1 MKFVAKTDVGVKRKN
16 NEDSFFAKKY
26 TDDISLFIVA
36 DGLGGYEGGEIASKI
51 LTIRI
56 SRYFEE
62 HINDNLKNEKIVK
75 SILLN
80 SLEETNRQIFKMEKS
95 SQKYNGM
102 GTTIVL
108 VACIYSKIY
117 YLSVGDSRLYYI
129 SNDRNSI
136 KQITEDDTYV
146 NTLLKTNAI
155 EQKDVENHPQKHV
168 LTKAVG
174 ILKDIDFDVNKLEK
188 NNGYLLLCSD
198 GLTNMLSDKEIL
210 KTIKNNEF
218 STIAEKLVIKANEN
232 GGLDNITVVLIK
244 EGE

>member
-1 MKFVAKTDVGVKRKN
+1 MEFVAKTDVGLRRSN
-16 NEDSFFAKKY
+16 NEDSYFAKKY
-26 TDDISLFIVA
+26 SDEISLYVVA
-36 DGLGGYEGGEIASKI
+36 DGLGGYEGGEIASRL
-51 LTIRI
+51 LTIKM

-62 HINDNLKNEKIVK
+62 HLNDDLKDESIV
-75 SILLN
+75 SDILLTALDKIN
-80 SLEETNRQIFKMEKS
+80 GEIYKMEKS
-95 SQKYNGM
+95 SPKYNGM

-108 VACIYSKIY
+108 VAVIYNKVY

-174 ILKDIDFDVNKLEK
+174 VFKDIKTELHALNETS
-188 NNGYLLLCSD
+188 GYLLLCTD
-198 GLTNMLSDKEIL
+198 GLTNMLDNEAIL
-210 KTIKNNEF
+210 QVLQMKKFENTADEYIK
-218 STIAEKLVIKANEN
+218 KANEN
-232 GGLDNITVVLIK
+232 GGVDNTTVVVIK
-244 EGE
+244 L